1 MTIENLLNKARQAAI
16 DKVWPYYLN
25 ICDGNETEAKEWIEH
40 ERKAGVIDRDIKRWT
55 LMNIYQVIKTIKKTS
70 LMNESEKDAAI
81 AEIHK
86 CKELQESKKE
96 IAMMF
101 ANHFYKYKDA
111 YLK

>member
-1 MTIENLLNKARQAAI
+1 
-16 DKVWPYYLN
+16 
-25 ICDGNETEAKEWIEH
+25 
-40 ERKAGVIDRDIKRWT
+40 
-55 LMNIYQVIKTIKKTS
+55 
-70 LMNESEKDAAI
+70 MNESEKDAAI